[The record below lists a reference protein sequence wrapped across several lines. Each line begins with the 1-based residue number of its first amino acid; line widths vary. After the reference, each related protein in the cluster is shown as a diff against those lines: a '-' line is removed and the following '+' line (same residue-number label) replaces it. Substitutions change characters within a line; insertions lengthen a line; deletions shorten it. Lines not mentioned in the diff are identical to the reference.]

1 VSKPSQTQA
10 TAKNTIASASKAVRL
25 TLKRFIPI
33 RISLNPRNNST
44 SRPRDDVDQTRR
56 AQGIVRR
63 NMAINPLLT
72 LPSRYEALVIARQG
86 LGKLIETLR

>member
-1 VSKPSQTQA
+1 MA
-10 TAKNTIASASKAVRL
+10 
-25 TLKRFIPI
+25 
-33 RISLNPRNNST
+33 RNNST
-44 SRPRDDVDQTRR
+44 SRPCDDGAQTRR

-72 LPSRYEALVIARQG
+72 LPPGYEALAVARQR

>member
-1 VSKPSQTQA
+1 MT
-10 TAKNTIASASKAVRL
+10 KNTIASASRAVRL

-33 RISLNPRNNST
+33 RIPLNPRNNST
-44 SRPRDDVDQTRR
+44 SRRRDDADQTRR

-72 LPSRYEALVIARQG
+72 LPSGYEALVIARQG
-86 LGKLIETLR
+86 VGKLIETLR